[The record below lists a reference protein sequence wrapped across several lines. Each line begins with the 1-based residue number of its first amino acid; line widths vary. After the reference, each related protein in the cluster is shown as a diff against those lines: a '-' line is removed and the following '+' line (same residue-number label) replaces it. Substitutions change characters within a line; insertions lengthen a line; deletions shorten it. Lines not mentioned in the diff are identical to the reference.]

1 MPGAGYGVE
10 HVDEIQSFFFK
21 KKQTIIPD
29 MMVKRDMEYDLLF
42 LLDILFLNQFLI
54 NTISVSMVSFFLLQ
68 QLLDIPC

>member
-10 HVDEIQSFFFK
+10 HLDEIQSFE

-42 LLDILFLNQFLI
+42 LPDILLLNQFLI
-54 NTISVSMVSFFLLQ
+54 NTISVSTVSFFFLQ
-68 QLLDIPC
+68 QLPDIPC